1 MKHHIL
7 HRNWKPQAGFLPSV
21 FRLLTSGLALLCLL
35 PVVATAQSAAQTNAP
50 TAAQDQY
57 PFQNP
62 NLPLE
67 DRVNNAISLMTLREK
82 VAFLSSRPGVPR
94 LGIRGSSQV
103 EGLHGL
109 QNSGTG
115 GAGRRGNV
123 PATTFP
129 QAIGMAE
136 TWDPDALRLA
146 GAIEGYE
153 ARYVYQNPKY
163 SRGGLVVRAPNADL
177 GRDPRWGR
185 TEECYGEDPFFNG
198 TMAVAFIHGLQGD
211 DPRYWQ
217 TASLLKHF
225 FANSNEDGRD
235 GSSSDFDE
243 QLFRDYYS
251 VPFRMGFEQGGARC
265 FMASYNAWN
274 GIPCTV
280 QPAIKNVAMKE
291 WGVNGVICTDA
302 GSLNNMVTAHHY
314 FNDVDHGAAAAVKAG
329 INQFLDRVFGPA
341 VTRALTN
348 NLMTESDIDESI
360 KGTLRI
366 YVRLGLF
373 DPTNANPYAAIGRN
387 GEPDPWTTDKN
398 KEASLNMTRE
408 SIVLLKNAKHFLPL
422 DKSKIKSIAVI
433 GSRANEVLFDWYS
446 STPAYVVTPFQ
457 GITNKVGPG
466 IAVTCATNNDNDQAV
481 KLAADAD
488 LVILCVGNHPDGGYG
503 TPWKQVTLPSYG
515 REAVDRKS
523 ITLEEE
529 DLIKKVSRANPHTV
543 VVLIS
548 SFPYA
553 INWTQQHVPAIV
565 HMTHNSQELGN
576 ALADVLFGDYS
587 PAGRLVQTWPK
598 SLDQLPPMMDYNI
611 RDGRTYMYF
620 KSQPLY
626 PFGYGLSYTT
636 FKYSG
641 LKTSSPVLALW
652 NNNADAKGTSFDPY
666 STGRA
671 PDGSITVSVDVK
683 NTGKRAG
690 EEVVQLYVRHGQSA
704 LEHPAEELRGFKR
717 VALQPG
723 ETKMVEIPLTASS
736 LAYWD
741 TDKHNFVVEPGKLEL
756 RIGASS
762 ADIRLKKTVN
772 ILN

>member
-1 MKHHIL
+1 MKSSL
-7 HRNWKPQAGFLPSV
+7 LASV
-21 FRLLTSGLALLCLL
+21 IFM
-35 PVVATAQSAAQTNAP
+35 SAAMAVMPVSAQTTN
-50 TAAQDQY
+50 QY

-62 NLPLE
+62 AMALE
-67 DRVNNAISLMTLREK
+67 DRVDNIISLMTQQEK

-94 LGIRGSSQV
+94 LGIRGSGQV

-123 PATTFP
+123 LATTFP

-136 TWDPDALRLA
+136 TWDPDALHQA
-146 GAIEGYE
+146 GAIEGHE
-153 ARYVYQNPKY
+153 ARYVFQSPKY
-163 SRGGLVVRAPNADL
+163 GRGGLVVRAPNADL

-185 TEECYGEDPFFNG
+185 TEECYGEDSFFNG

-274 GIPCTV
+274 GIPCTI
-280 QPAIKNVAMKE
+280 QPVIKNVAVKE
-291 WGVNGVICTDA
+291 WGVDGIICTDA
-302 GSLNNMVTAHHY
+302 GSLNNMDTAHHY
-314 FNDVDHGAAAAVKAG
+314 FNDVDHRAAAAVKAG
-329 INQFLDRVFGPA
+329 INQFLDRIFGPA

-366 YVRLGLF
+366 YLRLGLL

-387 GEPDPWTTDKN
+387 SEPDPWTTDKN
-398 KEASLNMTRE
+398 KETSLRMTRE
-408 SIVLLKNAKHFLPL
+408 SIVLLKNLKNFLPL
-422 DKSKIKSIAVI
+422 DKSKLKSVAVI
-433 GSRANEVLFDWYS
+433 GPRANEVLLDWYS
-446 STPAYVVTPFQ
+446 GTPPYRISPLE
-457 GITNKVGPG
+457 GIKNKVGG
-466 IAVTCATNNDNDQAV
+466 DVTVNFSTNEMEAV
-481 KLAADAD
+481 KLAKASDV
-488 LVILCVGNHPDGGYG
+488 VILCVGNNPIGVPDGA
-503 TPWKQVTLPSYG
+503 WAKVSVPSEG

-523 ITLEEE
+523 IALEQE
-529 DLIKKVSRANPHTV
+529 DLIQQVYAVNPKTV

-565 HMTHNSQELGN
+565 HLTHCSEETGN
-576 ALADVLFGDYS
+576 ALADVLFGDYN

-611 RDGRTYMYF
+611 RNGRTYMYF
-620 KSQPLY
+620 KGEPLY

-641 LKTSSPVLALW
+641 LKTSSPTLAKDRTL
-652 NNNADAKGTSFDPY
+652 
-666 STGRA
+666 
-671 PDGSITVSVDVK
+671 TVSVNVK

-690 EEVVQLYVRHGQSA
+690 EEVLQLYVRHAQSA
-704 LEHPAEELRGFKR
+704 LEHPAQELRGFKR

-723 ETKMVEIPLTASS
+723 ETKTVEIPLRASS
-736 LAYWD
+736 LADWD
-741 TDKHNFVVEPGKLEL
+741 AGKHSFVVEAGKLEL
-756 RIGASS
+756 RVGGSS

-772 ILN
+772 IIN